1 MIKKG
6 RVFAILFLLFV
17 QAGQAELSS
26 LSHLYSLGK
35 TIQDLDGDG
44 LGERIFLSIIIPDN
58 PTAGELALASDIAA
72 RANLE
77 SLAQDFALVRH
88 ESEVERWESLPNP
101 ILIGSNLHWTRDI
114 AKDRRIDIVQLGP
127 AKGRVFVFSHK
138 NQRGIACVAGSD
150 EGLLRTGRAFFLRWP
165 YFWEIWG
172 RDAGATYL
180 SLENDLAKFLGQEE
194 VLLQKTIVREA
205 LYEFPPAGSARGAL
219 KNLSFTSGEIKDLVV
234 EIHFTDE
241 GDQKKAHKA
250 LDLLKRQRS
259 KGLRSAVLSY
269 PGCAQITFE
278 LWYGKKNLQLVLP
291 RLGSSKRLL
300 TPPFKEI
307 ARIDGEARDFDLL
320 NLFSTRGLYNDRD
333 GDGILDGLETSVIIP
348 EGLNCKGL
356 AGLASK
362 LVLPSAGA
370 SFPIVYLDSEI
381 EQQGKR
387 LVAPILVGPNGLSL
401 DLMKTGKLK
410 IPALENAW
418 GLVQVV
424 PNAFNKS
431 GALVIHSPD
440 TLGLEKTL
448 AYVAESFPYF
458 DDYAAGQP
466 QIKDV
471 PEDFERFL
479 DGEKGSAEAYFDGR
493 LRKLAEEIKDRDLE
507 TFEVRFT
514 LPRENKPFEDAAK
527 KSMESSLN
535 AQSFSFRTQTLRESK
550 KIFEKD
556 KEFPWEGDDAIALL
570 QDALKKTADVKPV
583 KISLGVSESPEVRQG
598 LKKRIEQVLAENNL
612 VGSEVEVLSAYKQ
625 GFFWLTERVQ
635 TSLKNKGVHHMT
647 IRFTAEEDPRNALK
661 RSYSEPYRWLQE
673 LYPAD
678 EILAKELQIPLER
691 IEFEIKPAGGPIY
704 AALAFDEKGAILFQ
718 QSFSPRTKEIPFLNV
733 LPEWGRSRITTGW
746 LKVEAGKETALDI
759 DLQTD
764 LERFWEF
771 YQEEVLKPVYSH
783 ILAKTGYEPTFAK
796 QPYFKRLLVELWAS
810 EPDYRIGL
818 DEEMVSSLE
827 AMHDE
832 IYFDT
837 LDFLRGITRF
847 DEGSDTL
854 PEDTSFSS
862 APGNVLPLVH
872 RSSEG
877 GKARTKVTFEDWPA
891 LSPEM
896 EVKWKEKGREEF
908 VRKFAF
914 PTLKAKVLKVPAF
927 IYNGQ
932 EDRME
937 TLFLE
942 TGIEKEADYLTLLDI
957 LDSYRK
963 LTDKGLVADPF
974 NYPKLRALTA
984 RIRWQDLE
992 KDESLPVVFQSQE
1005 EKTVLPPPRPEEVL
1019 VPTSETISP
1028 EMCLD
1033 IVDRLGRFKTVRA
1046 YMGGRSYE
1054 GRPVPVLEVF
1064 TPVEKYVSTARLIT
1078 FKPTLQLSSRQHANE
1093 ISSTNYTLRLAELLA
1108 RDRAYQDA
1116 VRKINFVIQPME
1128 NPDGAA
1134 LAFELAKLAPFHS
1147 LHAGRYSSLGV
1158 DIGAPLNS
1166 ARPILPEATVRSSLY
1181 AKWLPDI
1188 YLNLHGYPSHEWV
1201 QPFSNYSPYL
1211 FRDYWIPR
1219 GWFAYYKTL
1228 SLPIYG
1234 KWKEAGAELM
1244 SFITQEIQADERIR
1258 ESNKRFYDR
1267 YNRWAARWQPHLEA
1281 LELYDGVNL
1290 YAKRQ
1295 SSEENRLTFRSQI
1308 TFVEQTPELM
1318 DETASGAWLSFLCE
1332 QGLVYLR
1339 AHIKYLSQVKFETSR
1354 IEEEVRERVR
1364 IEFHRSRPG
1373 QVPKTK

>member
-1 MIKKG
+1 
-6 RVFAILFLLFV
+6 
-17 QAGQAELSS
+17 
-26 LSHLYSLGK
+26 
-35 TIQDLDGDG
+35 
-44 LGERIFLSIIIPDN
+44 
-58 PTAGELALASDIAA
+58 
-72 RANLE
+72 
-77 SLAQDFALVRH
+77 
-88 ESEVERWESLPNP
+88 
-101 ILIGSNLHWTRDI
+101 
-114 AKDRRIDIVQLGP
+114 
-127 AKGRVFVFSHK
+127 
-138 NQRGIACVAGSD
+138 
-150 EGLLRTGRAFFLRWP
+150 
-165 YFWEIWG
+165 
-172 RDAGATYL
+172 
-180 SLENDLAKFLGQEE
+180 
-194 VLLQKTIVREA
+194 
-205 LYEFPPAGSARGAL
+205 
-219 KNLSFTSGEIKDLVV
+219 
-234 EIHFTDE
+234 
-241 GDQKKAHKA
+241 
-250 LDLLKRQRS
+250 
-259 KGLRSAVLSY
+259 
-269 PGCAQITFE
+269 
-278 LWYGKKNLQLVLP
+278 
-291 RLGSSKRLL
+291 
-300 TPPFKEI
+300 
-307 ARIDGEARDFDLL
+307 
-320 NLFSTRGLYNDRD
+320 
-333 GDGILDGLETSVIIP
+333 
-348 EGLNCKGL
+348 
-356 AGLASK
+356 
-362 LVLPSAGA
+362 
-370 SFPIVYLDSEI
+370 
-381 EQQGKR
+381 
-387 LVAPILVGPNGLSL
+387 
-401 DLMKTGKLK
+401 
-410 IPALENAW
+410 
-418 GLVQVV
+418 
-424 PNAFNKS
+424 
-431 GALVIHSPD
+431 
-440 TLGLEKTL
+440 
-448 AYVAESFPYF
+448 
-458 DDYAAGQP
+458 
-466 QIKDV
+466 
-471 PEDFERFL
+471 
-479 DGEKGSAEAYFDGR
+479 
-493 LRKLAEEIKDRDLE
+493 
-507 TFEVRFT
+507 
-514 LPRENKPFEDAAK
+514 
-527 KSMESSLN
+527 
-535 AQSFSFRTQTLRESK
+535 
-550 KIFEKD
+550 
-556 KEFPWEGDDAIALL
+556 
-570 QDALKKTADVKPV
+570 
-583 KISLGVSESPEVRQG
+583 
-598 LKKRIEQVLAENNL
+598 
-612 VGSEVEVLSAYKQ
+612 
-625 GFFWLTERVQ
+625 
-635 TSLKNKGVHHMT
+635 
-647 IRFTAEEDPRNALK
+647 
-661 RSYSEPYRWLQE
+661 
-673 LYPAD
+673 
-678 EILAKELQIPLER
+678 
-691 IEFEIKPAGGPIY
+691 
-704 AALAFDEKGAILFQ
+704 
-718 QSFSPRTKEIPFLNV
+718 
-733 LPEWGRSRITTGW
+733 
-746 LKVEAGKETALDI
+746 VEAGKETALDI

-783 ILAKTGYEPTFAK
+783 ILAKTGYDPTFAK

-810 EPDYRIGL
+810 EPDFRIGL

-847 DEGSDTL
+847 DGEGDAL
-854 PEDTSFSS
+854 AEDTSRSS
-862 APGNVLPLVH
+862 APGNVLPLIH

-877 GKARTKVTFEDWPA
+877 GKTRTKIRFEEWPA
-891 LSPEM
+891 LAPEM
-896 EVKWKEKGREEF
+896 EVKWREKDREEY
-908 VRKFAF
+908 VRKFTF
-914 PTLKAKVLKVPAF
+914 PSLKAKALKVPAF

-942 TGIEKEADYLTLLDI
+942 MGIEKEADYLTLLDI

-992 KDESLPVVFQSQE
+992 KDESLPIVFQSQE
-1005 EKTVLPPPRPEEVL
+1005 EKTVPPPPRPEEVL
-1019 VPTSETISP
+1019 VPTGETISP

-1033 IVDRLGRFKTVRA
+1033 IVGRLGRFKSVRA

-1064 TPVEKYVSTARLIT
+1064 TPVEKYVSTARLVT

-1108 RDRAYQDA
+1108 RDRTYQDP

-1134 LAFELAKLAPFHS
+1134 LAFELAKLTPFHS

-1158 DIGAPLNS
+1158 DIGAPLKS

-1188 YLNLHGYPSHEWV
+1188 FLNLHGYPSHEWV

-1234 KWKEAGAELM
+1234 KWKEAGNELM

>member
-1 MIKKG
+1 MKKG
-6 RVFAILFLLFV
+6 LVLAILFLLSV
-17 QAGQAELSS
+17 HAGEAELSS
-26 LSHLYSLGK
+26 LSQLYSLGK

-44 LGERIFLSIIIPDN
+44 HGERIFLSIIIPDS
-58 PTAGELALASDIAA
+58 PTACELAVASDIAA

-77 SLAQDFALVRH
+77 SLAQDFALVRR
-88 ESEVERWESLPNP
+88 ESEVKSWEGLPNP
-101 ILIGSNLHWTRDI
+101 ILIGSNLRWARDI
-114 AKDRRIDIVQLGP
+114 VKDRKIDVVQLGP
-127 AKGRVFVFSHK
+127 DKGLVFVFSHK

-172 RDAGATYL
+172 RDTGATYL
-180 SLENDLAKFLGQEE
+180 SLENDLTKFLGQEE

-219 KNLSFTSGEIKDLVV
+219 KNLSFTSGEIKNLVV
-234 EIHFTDE
+234 EIYFADE
-241 GDQKKAHKA
+241 DDQKKAHKA
-250 LDLLKRQRS
+250 LDLLKRQRP

-278 LWYGKKNLQLVLP
+278 LRYGKKNLKLVLP

-300 TPPFKEI
+300 TPPFKEMTWV
-307 ARIDGEARDFDLL
+307 DGEGRDFDLL
-320 NLFSTRGLYNDRD
+320 NLFSTKGLYADRD
-333 GDGILDGLETSVIIP
+333 GDGILDGLETSIIIS
-348 EGLNCKGL
+348 EGLNCKGV

-381 EQQGKR
+381 EQQGKG

-401 DLMKTGKLK
+401 DLIKTGKLK

-431 GALVIHSPD
+431 GALVVHSPD
-440 TLGLEKTL
+440 TPGLEKTL
-448 AYVAESFPYF
+448 AYLAESFPYF
-458 DDYAAGQP
+458 DDYAAGRP
-466 QIKDV
+466 QLKDV

-493 LRKLAEEIKDRDLE
+493 LRKLAEEIKDRDLD

-514 LPRENKPFEDAAK
+514 LPRENRPFEDAAR

-535 AQSFSFRTQTLRESK
+535 AKSFSFRTQTLRESK
-550 KIFEKD
+550 KIFEKE

-570 QDALKKTADVKPV
+570 QDALKKTADLKPV
-583 KISLGVSESPEVRQG
+583 KVSLGVSESPEVRKG

-612 VGSEVEVLSAYKQ
+612 AGSEVEVLSAYKQ

-635 TSLKNKGVHHMT
+635 ASLKNKGVHHVT
-647 IRFTAEEDPRNALK
+647 IRFTADEDPRNVLK

-673 LYPAD
+673 LYPVD
-678 EILAKELQIPLER
+678 EILAKDLQIPLER

-704 AALAFDEKGAILFQ
+704 EASAFDVKGSILFQ

-746 LKVEAGKETALDI
+746 LKVEAGKETALDV

-771 YQEEVLKPVYSH
+771 YQEEVLKPVYAH
-783 ILAKTGYEPTFAK
+783 ILATTDYEPTFAK

-837 LDFLRGITRF
+837 LDFLRGITQS
-847 DEGSDTL
+847 DGSDDVL
-854 PEDTSFSS
+854 PEDTSRSS
-862 APGNVLPLVH
+862 APGNVLPLIH

-877 GKARTKVTFEDWPA
+877 GKGRTKVTFEDRPA
-891 LSPEM
+891 LAPEM
-896 EVKWKEKGREEF
+896 EVKWREKDREEF
-908 VRKFAF
+908 VRKFVF
-914 PTLKAKVLKVPAF
+914 PALKAKVLKIPAF

-942 TGIEKEADYLTLLDI
+942 MGIEKEADYLTLLDVM
-957 LDSYRK
+957 DSYRR
-963 LTDKGLVADPF
+963 LADKGLVADPF
-974 NYPKLRALTA
+974 NYPKLRTLTA

-992 KDESLPVVFQSQE
+992 KDESLPVVFQPQE
-1005 EKTVLPPPRPEEVL
+1005 EKTVPPPPRPEEAL
-1019 VPTSETISP
+1019 VPTGETISP

-1033 IVDRLGRFKTVRA
+1033 IVGRLGRFKAVRA
-1046 YMGGRSYE
+1046 YIGGRSYE
-1054 GRPVPVLEVF
+1054 GRPIPVLEVF

-1108 RDRAYQDA
+1108 RDRAYQDP

-1158 DIGAPLNS
+1158 DIGAQPKS
-1166 ARPILPEATVRSSLY
+1166 ARTILPEASVRSGLY
-1181 AKWLPDI
+1181 DKWLPDI

-1234 KWKEAGAELM
+1234 KWKEAGNELM

-1258 ESNKRFYDR
+1258 ESNKKFYDR

-1295 SSEENRLTFRSQI
+1295 APQENRLTFRSQI

-1354 IEEEVRERVR
+1354 IEEEVRDRVR

>member
-1 MIKKG
+1 MMKKG
-6 RVFAILFLLFV
+6 LVLAILFLLSV

-35 TIQDLDGDG
+35 TILDLDGDG

-58 PTAGELALASDIAA
+58 PTSGELALASDIAA

-101 ILIGSNLHWTRDI
+101 ILIGSNLRWTRDI

-219 KNLSFTSGEIKDLVV
+219 KNLSFASGEIRDLVV
-234 EIHFTDE
+234 EIYFTDE
-241 GDQKKAHKA
+241 DDQKKAHKA
-250 LDLLKRQRS
+250 LDLLKRQRP

-269 PGCAQITFE
+269 PGCARITFE
-278 LWYGKKNLQLVLP
+278 LRYGKKNLQLVLP

-307 ARIDGEARDFDLL
+307 ARVDGEARDFDLL
-320 NLFSTRGLYNDRD
+320 NLFSTKGLYADRD
-333 GDGILDGLETSVIIP
+333 GDGILDGLETSIIIP
-348 EGLNCKGL
+348 EGLNCKGV

-381 EQQGKR
+381 EQLGKG

-431 GALVIHSPD
+431 GALVVHSPD

-448 AYVAESFPYF
+448 AYLAESFPYF

-493 LRKLAEEIKDRDLE
+493 LRKLAEEIKDRDLD

-570 QDALKKTADVKPV
+570 QDALKKTADLKPV

-612 VGSEVEVLSAYKQ
+612 AGSEVEVLSAYKQ

-647 IRFTAEEDPRNALK
+647 IRFTADEDPRNVLK

-704 AALAFDEKGAILFQ
+704 AALAFDEKGSILFQ

-847 DEGSDTL
+847 DGGSDAL
-854 PEDTSFSS
+854 PEDTSRSS
-862 APGNVLPLVH
+862 APGNVLPLIH

-896 EVKWKEKGREEF
+896 EVKWKEKDREEF
-908 VRKFAF
+908 VRKFGF
-914 PTLKAKVLKVPAF
+914 PTLKAKALKVPAF

-942 TGIEKEADYLTLLDI
+942 AGIEKEADYLTLLDI

-1005 EKTVLPPPRPEEVL
+1005 EKTVPPPPRPEEVL
-1019 VPTSETISP
+1019 VPTGETISP

-1033 IVDRLGRFKTVRA
+1033 IVDRLGRFKAVRA

-1054 GRPVPVLEVF
+1054 GRPIPVLEVF
-1064 TPVEKYVSTARLIT
+1064 TPVEKYVSTARLVT

-1108 RDRAYQDA
+1108 RDRAYQDP

-1244 SFITQEIQADERIR
+1244 SFITQEIQANERIR

-1295 SSEENRLTFRSQI
+1295 SSEENRLTLRSQI

-1339 AHIKYLSQVKFETSR
+1339 AHIKYLSQVKFEISR
-1354 IEEEVRERVR
+1354 IEEEIRERVR

>member
-1 MIKKG
+1 MMKKG
-6 RVFAILFLLFV
+6 LVLAILLLLFV

-26 LSHLYSLGK
+26 LSHLFLLGK
-35 TIQDLDGDG
+35 TIHDLDSDG

-77 SLAQDFALVRH
+77 SLAQDFALVHR
-88 ESEVERWESLPNP
+88 ESEVESWEGLPNP
-101 ILIGSNLHWTRDI
+101 ILIGSNLRWARDI
-114 AKDRRIDIVQLGP
+114 AKDRKIDLVQLGHD
-127 AKGRVFVFSHK
+127 KGLVFVFSHK

-150 EGLLRTGRAFFLRWP
+150 EVLLRTGRAFFLRWP

-172 RDAGATYL
+172 RDAGATYF

-219 KNLSFTSGEIKDLVV
+219 KNLSFTSGEIRRLVV
-234 EIHFTDE
+234 EIYFTDE
-241 GDQKKAHKA
+241 DDQKKAHKA
-250 LDLLKRQRS
+250 LDLLKRQRP

-278 LWYGKKNLQLVLP
+278 LRYGKKNLQLVLP

-307 ARIDGEARDFDLL
+307 AGADGEARDFDLL
-320 NLFSTRGLYNDRD
+320 NLFSTKGLYADRD
-333 GDGILDGLETSVIIP
+333 GDGILDGLETSIIIP
-348 EGLNCKGL
+348 EGLNCKGV

-381 EQQGKR
+381 EQQGKG

-410 IPALENAW
+410 LPALENAW

-431 GALVIHSPD
+431 NALVVHSPD
-440 TLGLEKTL
+440 TSGLEKTL
-448 AYVAESFPYF
+448 VYLAESFPYF
-458 DDYAAGQP
+458 DDYAAGRP
-466 QIKDV
+466 QLKDV
-471 PEDFERFL
+471 PRDFDRFL
-479 DGEKGSAEAYFDGR
+479 AGEKGSAEAYFDGR
-493 LRKLAEEIKDRDLE
+493 LRKLAEEIKDRDLD

-514 LPRENKPFEDAAK
+514 LPRENRPFEDAAR
-527 KSMESSLN
+527 KSMESSLK

-550 KIFEKD
+550 KIFEKE
-556 KEFPWEGDDAIALL
+556 KEFLWEGDDAIALL
-570 QDALKKTADVKPV
+570 QDALKKTADPKPV
-583 KISLGVSESPEVRQG
+583 KVSLGVSESPVVRQG

-612 VGSEVEVLSAYKQ
+612 AGSEVEVLSAYKQ

-635 TSLKNKGVHHMT
+635 ASLKNKGVHHMI
-647 IRFTAEEDPRNALK
+647 IRFTADEDQRNVLK

-673 LYPAD
+673 LYPID

-704 AALAFDEKGAILFQ
+704 EALAFDEKGSILFQ
-718 QSFSPRTKEIPFLNV
+718 QGFSPRTKEILFLNV

-746 LKVEAGKETALDI
+746 LKVESGKETALDV

-783 ILAKTGYEPTFAK
+783 ILAKTDYEPTFAK

-810 EPDYRIGL
+810 EPDFRIGV

-847 DEGSDTL
+847 DGGGEAL
-854 PEDTSFSS
+854 PEDTSRSS
-862 APGNVLPLVH
+862 APGNVLPLIH

-877 GKARTKVTFEDWPA
+877 GKTRTKITFEEWPA
-891 LSPEM
+891 LFPEM
-896 EVKWKEKGREEF
+896 EVKWKERDREEF
-908 VRKFAF
+908 VRKFTF
-914 PTLKAKVLKVPAF
+914 PSLKAKSLKVPAF

-942 TGIEKEADYLTLLDI
+942 MEIEKEADYLTLLDVM
-957 LDSYRK
+957 DSYRR
-963 LTDKGLVADPF
+963 LADKGLVADPF
-974 NYPKLRALTA
+974 NYPRLQALTA
-984 RIRWQDLE
+984 RIKWQELE
-992 KDESLPVVFQSQE
+992 KDEGLPVA
-1005 EKTVLPPPRPEEVL
+1005 PPTQVEDANPSSPRPEEAI
-1019 VPTSETISP
+1019 VPTDETISP

-1033 IVDRLGRFKTVRA
+1033 IVGRLGRFKAVRS
-1046 YMGGRSYE
+1046 YIGGRSYE

-1064 TPVEKYVSTARLIT
+1064 IPVEKYVSTARLVT

-1108 RDRAYQDA
+1108 RDRSYQDFI
-1116 VRKINFVIQPME
+1116 RKINFVIQPME

-1158 DIGAPLNS
+1158 DIGAQLNS
-1166 ARPILPEATVRSSLY
+1166 ARPILPEASVRPGLY
-1181 AKWLPDI
+1181 DQWLPDI

-1201 QPFSNYSPYL
+1201 QSFSNYSPYL

-1234 KWKEAGAELM
+1234 KWKEAGDELM
-1244 SFITQEIQADERIR
+1244 SFITQELQADERIR
-1258 ESNKRFYDR
+1258 ESNKKFYDR
-1267 YNRWAARWQPHLEA
+1267 YYRWAARWQPHLEA
-1281 LELYDGVNL
+1281 LELHDGVNL

-1295 SSEENRLTFRSQI
+1295 ASQENRLTFRSQI

-1318 DETASGAWLSFLCE
+1318 DETASGPWLSFLCE
-1332 QGLVYLR
+1332 QGLIYLR

-1354 IEEEVRERVR
+1354 IEEEVRERIR

-1373 QVPKTK
+1373 QIPKTK